1 MTVAALLIFTW
12 WTQHG
17 AQPFQAHALVKHAM
31 VESKATANPPINGLG
46 HCLYQWVGTRWR
58 KLQTKSGKCPEIKQ
72 QLTFALAELRQP
84 EYSCFWSA
92 HPHQAYAVLRRTFG
106 GGARC

>member
-1 MTVAALLIFTW
+1 MTLAAAVIFTW
-12 WTQHG
+12 WIQHG

-31 VESKATANPPINGLG
+31 VESKATADPPSNGLG
-46 HCLYQWVGTRWR
+46 HCLYQWVGVRWHR
-58 KLQTKSGKCPEIKQ
+58 LKTKSGACPDIKR
-72 QLTFALAELRQP
+72 QLIFARAELQQP

-92 HPHQAYAVLRRTFG
+92 PPQRAYAVLRRTFG